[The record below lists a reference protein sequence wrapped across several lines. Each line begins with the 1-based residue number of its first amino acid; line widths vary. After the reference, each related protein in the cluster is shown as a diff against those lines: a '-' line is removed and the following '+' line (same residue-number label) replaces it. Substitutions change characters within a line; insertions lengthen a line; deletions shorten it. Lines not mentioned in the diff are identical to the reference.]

1 MTAGTGGCCAIRA
14 KRKELASGIC
24 RKTATAES
32 EDEMKTID
40 VFFDTE
46 FTNINPHA
54 IPGLIS
60 IGCVSVDGREFYAEL
75 TDTWNE
81 GMCSSFVIETVLP
94 LLDGGDRRMT
104 VEQLAARLKEWIEGL
119 GDDEVVLR
127 SDARD
132 WDWRFIQAIFDG
144 YGWPANL
151 CRKCE
156 AINFE
161 NSNHLHGF
169 KVGQMNYWK
178 TNKAHQHHALVD
190 ARSMHFAWK
199 YAMKGL

>member
-1 MTAGTGGCCAIRA
+1 MN
-14 KRKELASGIC
+14 
-24 RKTATAES
+24 
-32 EDEMKTID
+32 KTIN

-46 FTNINPHA
+46 FSDIDPKKTPA
-54 IPGLIS
+54 LIS
-60 IGCVSVDGREFYAEL
+60 VGLVSDGREFYAEL
-75 TDTWNE
+75 TDTWDE

-161 NSNHLHGF
+161 NSNHLHRF
-169 KVGQMNYWK
+169 RVGQMNYWK
-178 TNKAHQHHALVD
+178 SNKARQHHALVD

-199 YAMKGL
+199 YAMKGI